1 MNREAIEFW
10 TRAGVAIKSSRI
22 LLTDDPDGS
31 SSRAYYAAFYAISAL
46 FALRNRFF
54 DQDADVEK
62 AVQND
67 LAKEGDWPENL
78 GSDYSFVCSLKA
90 VADYGVLNHAS
101 PEETA
106 EGMMAAAKI
115 MKAVYDAHPD
125 VFGDGD
131 TQGKPV

>member
-1 MNREAIEFW
+1 MNSEALELW
-10 TRAGVAIKSSRI
+10 GRAGASIKSSRI
-22 LLTDDPDGS
+22 LLTNDPDGS

-62 AVQND
+62 AVHGD
-67 LAKEGDWPENL
+67 LAKEGSWPQNL
-78 GSDYSFVCSLKA
+78 GSDYSFLCSLKA

-125 VFGDGD
+125 IFGDGE
-131 TQGKPV
+131 T